1 MGLYGCV
8 LEKID
13 RSIYVGLNVWLLT
26 ATRCASCL
34 FSNLSRLAA
43 ETPSETTESSV
54 KCQGRLSPVPLI
66 QGLFSLK
73 EKAKTT
79 VL

>member
-1 MGLYGCV
+1 MGFYGCV

-13 RSIYVGLNVWLLT
+13 RSIY
-26 ATRCASCL
+26 ASYKAKRCASSF
-34 FSNLSRLAA
+34 FSNPSRLAA

-54 KCQGRLSPVPLI
+54 KCHGRLFLVPLI
-66 QGLFSLK
+66 QGLFSLQ

>member
-1 MGLYGCV
+1 MGFYGCV

-34 FSNLSRLAA
+34 FSNPSRLLKRLLNRLSRL
-43 ETPSETTESSV
+43 
-54 KCQGRLSPVPLI
+54 LSAMVDYPQCPLI

>member
-1 MGLYGCV
+1 MGFYGCV

-13 RSIYVGLNVWLLT
+13 RSIYASYVWLLT
-26 ATRCASCL
+26 ATRCASFL
-34 FSNLSRLAA
+34 FSNPSRLLKRRLKLLSRLLSAH
-43 ETPSETTESSV
+43 
-54 KCQGRLSPVPLI
+54 GRLSLVPLI